1 MVLIGKDFNLYIG
14 EMIKVLNLAHEY
26 KPNELG

>member
-1 MVLIGKDFNLYIG
+1 MVLMKKNFNLYIG
-14 EMIKVLNLAHEY
+14 DIIKVLNLAHEY